1 MFSHFRCRAMLVRR
15 GERVTYGEGP
25 VIVAT
30 HCSHLDDVLQQTPR
44 SRWADL
50 VFLQNGML
58 QPWLSARNLLQNTQ
72 GLLYMSAAEDS
83 SLPQGRV
90 KIVSGGR
97 DSLLWGR

>member
-1 MFSHFRCRAMLVRR
+1 
-15 GERVTYGEGP
+15 VTEGDGP

-30 HCSHLDDVLQQTPR
+30 HCSHLDDVLEQTPR

-58 QPWLSARNLLQNTQ
+58 QPWLTTRNLHQNTQ
-72 GLLYMSAAEDS
+72 ALLYMSAAEDPS
-83 SLPQGRV
+83 SLEGCMRL
-90 KIVSGGR
+90 VSGGR